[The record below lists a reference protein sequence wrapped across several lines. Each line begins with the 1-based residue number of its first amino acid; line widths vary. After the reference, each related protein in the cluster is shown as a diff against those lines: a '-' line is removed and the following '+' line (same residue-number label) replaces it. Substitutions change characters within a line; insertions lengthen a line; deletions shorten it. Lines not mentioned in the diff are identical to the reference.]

1 MKSSLTKTDFKTAI
15 LISALLVPTSHHR
28 LSAQQPSAKKQEI
41 YKLLAAHRFEQAAE
55 AATAYLAATPEDCS
69 VNVFLG
75 LAYRGEAKLEPASQA
90 FRTALRQCPQSLAAL
105 EGAAE
110 TAFLLK
116 SPDAKDL
123 VAHVIQARPGD
134 ETGYAMLASLDA
146 SAGDCAGAVE
156 NYGKAPSH
164 VHGNPAA
171 LREYGA
177 CLMTL
182 DRPAEA
188 IPLISRLVEL
198 QDNSTNRIALAR
210 TQAATKDRDA
220 ALATLQPLLTAES
233 RDGSAFLLAAEV
245 AEADNR
251 TPQAVE
257 WFRKAIELNPRDA
270 TAYLA
275 FAEMSFNHGAFKVG
289 ADFLTIGIQ
298 QLPSEARLYLARG
311 VLKEQMAQVD
321 EALDDFEEAHRID
334 PQLSFAQDAIGML
347 FSQKHDTAAALKLFE
362 EQSKLHPDDP
372 LLQYLYAEALS
383 QVEAPDQAIV
393 ERTIAT
399 AQRAVQLEPGYQP
412 ARDLLCV
419 LLLRHNDF
427 EGAVAQ
433 AEEATK
439 RDPYDEVALYQEL
452 LAEHKLHHAERAAA
466 LVKQLQDAK
475 AHNQETKTKFILQ
488 EAQSPQPARSSNE

>member
-1 MKSSLTKTDFKTAI
+1 MKSFLNKTSVRTTILVFASLVTYLHQRSFA
-15 LISALLVPTSHHR
+15 
-28 LSAQQPSAKKQEI
+28 QPSPGKKQEI
-41 YKLLAAHRFEQAAE
+41 YNLLVARRYKE
-55 AATAYLAATPEDCS
+55 AVQSATAYLATAPGDC
-69 VNVFLG
+69 NGTLFLG
-75 LAYRGEAKLEPASQA
+75 LAYRGEGELAPASQA
-90 FRTALRQCPQSLAAL
+90 FRVALHECPQSLAAL

-116 SPDAKDL
+116 TPDAKDL
-123 VAHVIQARPGD
+123 VKRVIQARPQE
-134 ETGYAMLASLDA
+134 ETGYAMLGSLDA
-146 SAGDCAGAVE
+146 STGDCAGAVA
-156 NYGKAPSH
+156 NYGKAPTKVQGSQ
-164 VHGNPAA
+164 AA

-177 CLMTL
+177 CLVTL
-182 DRPAEA
+182 DRAA
-188 IPLISRLVEL
+188 DAVPLFSHLVEL

-210 TQAATKDRDA
+210 TQAAAKDGDA
-220 ALATLQPLLTAES
+220 ALATLQPLLSES
-233 RDGSAFLLAAEV
+233 ARDSVAFLLAAEL
-245 AEADNR
+245 AEANNQ

-257 WFRKAIELNPRDA
+257 WFRKAIELNPKDA

-289 ADFLTIGIQ
+289 VDFLTIGIQ

-311 VLKEQMAQVD
+311 VLEEQMTQMDA
-321 EALDDFEEAHRID
+321 ALHDFEEAHRFD

-362 EQSKLHPDDP
+362 GQSKVHPDDP

-383 QVEAPDQAIV
+383 QVEDPDQATV
-393 ERTIAT
+393 EKTIAA
-399 AQRAVQLEPGYQP
+399 AQRAVHLEPGYQP

-427 EGAVAQ
+427 DGVVAQ

-439 RDPYDEVALYQEL
+439 RNPYDEVALYQEL
-452 LAEHKLHHAERAAA
+452 LAEHKLHHADRAAI
-466 LVKQLQDAK
+466 LVKLLQEAK

-488 EAQSPQPARSSNE
+488 EAQSPQAAKSSNN